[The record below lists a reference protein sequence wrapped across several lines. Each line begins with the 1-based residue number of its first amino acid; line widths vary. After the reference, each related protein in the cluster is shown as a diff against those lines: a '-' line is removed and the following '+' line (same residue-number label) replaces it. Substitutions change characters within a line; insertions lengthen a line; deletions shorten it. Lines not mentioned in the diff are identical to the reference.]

1 MQKSSAEVGW
11 KVRVSL
17 SCNFLVTAALGLCY
31 ELVRRPL
38 FSGFMK
44 LHRCCLGAGK
54 EGQFKCDGIRQKEE
68 LILTPVLSKRQGRG
82 KVAVSFCLLILF
94 SPQDNKISQFDIHIL
109 S

>member
-31 ELVRRPL
+31 
-38 FSGFMK
+38 GFMK
-44 LHRCCLGAGK
+44 LLRCCLGAGK

-68 LILTPVLSKRQGRG
+68 LILTPVLSKRQGGG
-82 KVAVSFCLLILF
+82 KVAVSLF
-94 SPQDNKISQFDIHIL
+94 VNFIFSTGQ
-109 S
+109 